1 MTSIEFMLPFYGSR
15 AYLLETVE
23 SVRRQSDQD
32 WTLTI
37 LDDDP
42 DPGACD
48 AVRALADSRI
58 EVVRNA
64 SRLGL
69 NRNFQAAF
77 DRARADY
84 VVILGSDDRL
94 LPNYLATIRSA
105 TASGA
110 EMIHPGVRVIDA
122 DGAPHLPMAD
132 RMKQAMMP
140 HPRALRTYGG
150 QSLMSSLMTGNW
162 AYFPSVCW
170 RTDAV
175 RGRPLVQRDIV
186 VDLALMIDVLLD
198 GGRMAIVPEVCF
210 EYRRHSQSVSSLRAE
225 IGSRFDEEQAFLDET
240 ARRLDAH
247 GWHGAAFAARAR
259 LTSRLHSALT
269 AARVRSRDRAAAARL
284 MRAAIS

>member
-1 MTSIEFMLPFYGSR
+1 MSTIEFMLPFYGSP

-23 SVRRQSDQD
+23 SVRAQSDRE
-32 WTLTI
+32 WNLTI

-42 DPGACD
+42 DPHACD
-48 AVRALADSRI
+48 AVLAMNDPRI
-58 EVVRNA
+58 QLVRNPT
-64 SRLGL
+64 RLGL
-69 NRNFQAAF
+69 HRNFQAAF

-84 VVILGSDDRL
+84 VVVLGSDDRL
-94 LPNYLATIRSA
+94 LPNYLATVRAA

-122 DGAPHLPMAD
+122 DGARHLPMAD
-132 RMKQAMMP
+132 RIKQAMMP
-140 HPRALRTYGG
+140 HPRALRSYAG
-150 QSLMSSLMTGNW
+150 QPLMSSLMTGNW

-170 RTDAV
+170 RTEAV
-175 RGRPLVQRDIV
+175 RGRQLVAHDIV
-186 VDLALMIDVLLD
+186 VDLALMVDVLLD

-210 EYRRHSQSVSSLRAE
+210 EYRRHGASVSSLRAE
-225 IGSRFDEEQAFLDET
+225 LGSRFDEEQAFLDET

-269 AARVRSRDRAAAARL
+269 AARVRSTDRAAAARL
-284 MRAAIS
+284 VRAAIS

>member
-1 MTSIEFMLPFYGSR
+1 MTTIEFMLPFYGSR

-23 SVRRQSDQD
+23 SVRAQTDPE

-42 DPGACD
+42 DPRACD
-48 AVRALADSRI
+48 EVRALADRRI
-58 EVVRNA
+58 EVVRNP

-69 NRNFQAAF
+69 HRNFQAAF

-94 LPNYLATIRSA
+94 MPNYLSTMRTATS
-105 TASGA
+105 SGA

-122 DGAPHLPMAD
+122 DGAPHRPMAD

-140 HPRALRTYGG
+140 HPRTLRTYGG
-150 QSLMSSLMTGNW
+150 QPLMSSLMTGNW

-175 RGRPLVQRDIV
+175 RGRTLVDHDIV

-198 GGRMAIVPEVCF
+198 GGRMAIVPQVCF
-210 EYRRHSQSVSSLRAE
+210 EYRRHSQSVSSLRATV
-225 IGSRFDEEQAFLDET
+225 GSRFDEEQTFLDKT
-240 ARRLDAH
+240 ACRLDAH

-259 LTSRLHSALT
+259 VTSRLHSAMT
-269 AARVRSRDRAAAARL
+269 AARVRSTDRAAAARL

>member
-1 MTSIEFMLPFYGSR
+1 MSTIEFMLPFYGSR
-15 AYLLETVE
+15 TYLLETVE
-23 SVRRQSDQD
+23 SVRAQSDPD

-42 DPGACD
+42 DAGACD
-48 AVRALADSRI
+48 AVRALADPRI
-58 EVVRNA
+58 EVVRNPA
-64 SRLGL
+64 RLGL
-69 NRNFQAAF
+69 HRNFQAAF

-94 LPNYLATIRSA
+94 LPNYLSTMR
-105 TASGA
+105 TAASSGA

-122 DGAPHLPMAD
+122 NGAPHLPMAD
-132 RMKQAMMP
+132 RMKQMMMP

-175 RGRPLVQRDIV
+175 RGRELVAHDIV

-198 GGRMAIVPEVCF
+198 GGRMAIVPDVCF
-210 EYRRHSQSVSSLRAE
+210 EYRRHGQSVSSLRATV
-225 IGSRFDEEQAFLDET
+225 GSRFDEEQAFLDET

-269 AARVRSRDRAAAARL
+269 AARVRSTDRSAAARL